1 MENVIPIIRR
11 SKMRKLFI
19 FITALIATMLST
31 YSYAQAANEQATALQ
46 PATNTATTEKQT
58 TTNQQQTSTGINLLF
73 VLTAKT
79 AVLKANKSGSY
90 TLTFIDVNP
99 YLTYYTNRP
108 NRTQGLAAIENF
120 MKAWSVEPNSFQ
132 NNPPN
137 AVITAVKIN
146 NLENI
151 NQQFYI
157 FTLTSPK
164 YNQQQNAMQ
173 FIVKPL
179 SQKIYFKD
187 IRFDNVMM
195 VMD

>member
-1 MENVIPIIRR
+1 MH
-11 SKMRKLFI
+11 KLLI
-19 FITALIATMLST
+19 LTIALIATMLST
-31 YSYAQAANEQATALQ
+31 YSYAQVTNEQTTALQ
-46 PATNTATTEKQT
+46 SATNTATTEKQT

-79 AVLKANKSGSY
+79 AILKANKSGLY

-120 MKAWSVEPNSFQ
+120 MKAWNVEPNSFQ
-132 NNPPN
+132 TNPPN

-164 YNQQQNAMQ
+164 YSRQQNAMQ